1 MLPSQYLNLDE
12 EEKAFVIAAI
22 QIKID
27 NDKKKQKELEKK
39 VKKK

>member
-1 MLPSQYLNLDE
+1 MNLDE

-22 QIKID
+22 QMKAD
-27 NDKKKQKELEKK
+27 NDKKKQKELERK